1 MRKLWLLLLLVL
13 ACFILW
19 RSRAPVTHPPGVL
32 VKVEPSQTDFVTT
45 QAAVKLRGW
54 TLEPVAAF
62 SLEARVLALKR
73 YTDDFS
79 ATLATHDA
87 ALGWGPMSD
96 SAVLDRLEITQKH
109 RFYRWRFWGTA
120 PIPEKEIVRHS
131 ANMHLIPA
139 DDGIRATLDALRPGE
154 IIRLGGSL
162 VNATHPQADKPWRTS
177 LTRGDRGEGAC
188 EIVLLKSVGTV
199 PPTSRATR

>member
-1 MRKLWLLLLLVL
+1 MRRRWIITLAVLVL
-13 ACFILW
+13 LTALW

-32 VKVEPSQTDFVTT
+32 IKVEPSQTDFVTP
-45 QAAVKLRGW
+45 QEPVKLRGW

-62 SLEARVLALKR
+62 SLEARVLAVKR
-73 YTDDFS
+73 YSDDFS
-79 ATLATHDA
+79 AMLATHDA

-139 DDGIRATLDALRPGE
+139 DDGIRAKLDALRPGE

-162 VNATHPQADKPWRTS
+162 VNATHPQADKPWPTS
-177 LTRGDRGEGAC
+177 LTREDRGEGAC
-188 EIVLLKSVGTV
+188 EIMLVKSLVV
-199 PPTSRATR
+199 R